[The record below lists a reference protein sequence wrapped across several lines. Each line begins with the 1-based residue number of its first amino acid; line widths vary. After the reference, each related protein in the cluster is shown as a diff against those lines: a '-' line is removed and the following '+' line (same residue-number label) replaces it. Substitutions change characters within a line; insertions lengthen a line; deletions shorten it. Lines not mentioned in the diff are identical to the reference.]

1 MKSTLH
7 RLIVIFAILVG
18 FGFTAFAAEN
28 KSVSP
33 ADTALKA
40 RTNYPLKTCLVSG
53 EDLGAM
59 GEATAYIHRGAGQ
72 PDRVVFFCCE
82 GCSDDF
88 KKEPAKF
95 LGKLD
100 AAKKK

>member
-1 MKSTLH
+1 
-7 RLIVIFAILVG
+7 
-18 FGFTAFAAEN
+18 
-28 KSVSP
+28 
-33 ADTALKA
+33 
-40 RTNYPLKTCLVSG
+40 
-53 EDLGAM
+53 
-59 GEATAYIHRGAGQ
+59 
-72 PDRVVFFCCE
+72 VVFFCCE